1 MKAVQDVTTEFIQ
14 EIILLKQ
21 TNKKNNTEIQA
32 KDSEK
37 ILIKILDEME
47 GSSVVDCKIEKVDHL
62 VKMSNP
68 KTMQEWNIQTI

>member
-21 TNKKNNTEIQA
+21 TKKNNTGIQA

-47 GSSVVDCKIEKVDHL
+47 GS
-62 VKMSNP
+62 
-68 KTMQEWNIQTI
+68 

>member
-21 TNKKNNTEIQA
+21 TKKNNTGIQA

>member
-21 TNKKNNTEIQA
+21 TKKNNTGIQA

-47 GSSVVDCKIEKVDHL
+47 GSSVVDSKIEKVDHL